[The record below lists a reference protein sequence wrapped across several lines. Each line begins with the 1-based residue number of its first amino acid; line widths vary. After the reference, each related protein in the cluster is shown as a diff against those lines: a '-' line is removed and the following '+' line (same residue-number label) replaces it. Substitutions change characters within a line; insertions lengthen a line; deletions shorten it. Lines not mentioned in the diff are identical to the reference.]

1 METRFC
7 KSCIYMPDSQRN
19 PIFKTVQHQI
29 HIVNNQSMKSGA
41 HILVKDSEDTQ
52 YLGDQKL
59 LQMNAHENLKKKI
72 KKIKALLMKTSS
84 MKIFKFYSQLRI
96 KTDIC
101 SCLLKF
107 YICVK
112 MAREYIYILLVIKK
126 RLPFNI
132 YTHYIANLSQNKGR
146 SDDLHVCIPFAD
158 RKVGRHDSSL
168 FAQIYLIELKL
179 SAPAVPSDF
188 MSVLRVPGSIE
199 IMRNLN

>member
-7 KSCIYMPDSQRN
+7 KSCIYMPDSQRTPLN
-19 PIFKTVQHQI
+19 PIFETVQHQI

-59 LQMNAHENLKKKI
+59 LQMNAHENLKKK
-72 KKIKALLMKTSS
+72 KIKALLMKTSS

-112 MAREYIYILLVIKK
+112 MAREYIYFYLSLKNGCHLIFIHIILQICHRTEVGQMTCMFAYLLQTG
-126 RLPFNI
+126 RLGDMIPL
-132 YTHYIANLSQNKGR
+132 Y
-146 SDDLHVCIPFAD
+146 LHRFT
-158 RKVGRHDSSL
+158 
-168 FAQIYLIELKL
+168 
-179 SAPAVPSDF
+179 
-188 MSVLRVPGSIE
+188 
-199 IMRNLN
+199 